1 MSCFRTSFIIYF
13 KTITQNTDNCMN
25 YLKVTCQTLMLQE
38 EGIVKKHKNVR
49 DNGRI
54 CKKKNKNRIGS

>member
-1 MSCFRTSFIIYF
+1 
-13 KTITQNTDNCMN
+13 
-25 YLKVTCQTLMLQE
+25 MLQE